1 MSPLSGGEVFVVGPL
16 ASGGPDRREEDLGAI
31 ENWQFGYGDS
41 SNAGDAQV
49 FSVGE
54 KNIFAMTRRVHP
66 SVDKSFREAVI
77 AMRPNCRAIGCIAEN
92 GRPAILP
99 LVKRFT

>member
-16 ASGGPDRREEDLGAI
+16 APGGPDRREEDLGAI
-31 ENWQFGYGDS
+31 ENWQFGFCDS

-66 SVDKSFREAVI
+66 SVDECFRKAVI
-77 AMRPNCRAIGCIAEN
+77 TMRSNCWTVWRVAEN
-92 GRPAILP
+92 GDSVIVPF
-99 LVKRFT
+99 VKR